1 MDITSRVM
9 ALNAIRLQ
17 AWEQGKNLLD
27 HAAGREMTAEE
38 RQEWDRINTHI
49 TELDAERDSLI
60 AVEKRE
66 SENAKLREAQAHI
79 FGDAGVQKRKDAEQD
94 YFRQWL
100 SAPRGSEMRSA
111 AFEVDLQRVAK
122 ERALVRQGASG
133 EEIRALAWDA
143 TSGSLVVP
151 TSMARSLYEVL
162 EANIAGFSMG
172 CTILNTSTGE
182 NLQLPKL
189 TTHAVATQVSG
200 QGTTIAGTDPIFG
213 RVDLNVSRYGEIV
226 NVSNDLLSDAAF
238 DIASWLG
245 GDMGRAL
252 GRVIDADLIV
262 GTGSGEPTGITLL
275 AGAGTNAPVK
285 TGGSLIAPTVEKFID
300 TQYSIADAYRP
311 NAVWLMKD
319 STAGTVRKLRDGAGG
334 TVGAFL
340 WQPSLT
346 QGVIT
351 GTPDRFLGSPVYA
364 DTNCAAQGSNAI
376 VATYGDPSTYVIRQV
391 GNPTIERDDSV
402 RFATDEASFRAKW
415 RVGGNHRDV
424 GAFNNLVQNV

>member
-66 SENAKLREAQAHI
+66 SENAQLREAQAHI
-79 FGDAGVQKRKDAEQD
+79 FGDRGVEKRQQAEGD
-94 YFRQWL
+94 MFRQWL
-100 SAPRGSEMRSA
+100 LAKKGTELRGE
-111 AFEVDLQRVAK
+111 AFEIDLARVAK
-122 ERALVRQGASG
+122 ERALLRQGASAD
-133 EEIRALAWDA
+133 EIRALAWDA

-151 TSMARSLYEVL
+151 TTMARSLYEVM
-162 EANIAGFSMG
+162 EENIAAFQMG
-172 CTILNTSTGE
+172 CTIINTASGE

-200 QGTTIAGTDPIFG
+200 QGTALAGTDPVFS
-213 RVDLNVSRYGEIV
+213 RVDLNAYRYGELV
-226 NVSNDLLSDAAF
+226 KVSNDFLTDAAF

-245 GDMGRAL
+245 GDIGRAL

-262 GTGSGEPTGITLL
+262 GTGSGEPTGVTLL

-300 TQYSIADAYRP
+300 CQYSVADAYRS

-351 GTPDRFLGSPVYA
+351 GTPDRFLGSPVYT

-376 VATYGDPSTYVIRQV
+376 VATYGDPSTYVVRQV

-402 RFATDEASFRAKW
+402 YFATDEAAFRGKW

-424 GAFNNLVQNV
+424 GAFNNIVQNV